1 MAESL
6 SGGRLHQL
14 SRHPLLIDAVRVAS
28 LVTVC
33 DAEVIAFDGHRG
45 VVVGALTPS
54 IHQPRPLSDAEQAV
68 RDGAASSVIDQYSAV
83 AIRPRDGETVGSLTV
98 AAAVDESAIEVMSI
112 LGRLVESAWSSPSS
126 PALDDESDRPLA
138 ILHGIRDLIVVVNDQ
153 LEVTW
158 CNQSLGAQLGWSEAE
173 LLGTDA
179 TWLVHADDLAEALD
193 AIVRLRAGHEL
204 YQIALR
210 LRHARGDYERMTITG
225 MDWSDDPRIGGLVLS
240 IRGDDR
246 KAEVERELETN
257 RRRSD
262 AIVRDLRDGV
272 VATDEAGAIR
282 LMNTTAR
289 ALFGIESHVA
299 LAATTLTDLPLLDA
313 DGQPLPEHAHPLLPG
328 SITGAVSFDGCIMS
342 PTGLRHVDLRA
353 EHVESDDDHLG
364 MVLVIHDTTDAREAD
379 ARLISLALQDQ
390 LTGLANRRHLRDRL
404 EGLRSSSGPGRITAC
419 FIDLDGFKY
428 VNDVHGHRVG
438 DAILCLAGERL
449 TSQLSATD
457 FLARQGGDEF
467 VALMFDDGDDAD
479 LRRRAEAMRAT
490 LADPYVIDD
499 VPHHMTASIGTAS
512 APLAGFDHELLL
524 QQADIAL
531 YVAKANGRD
540 RVEVFD
546 QALAVRTE
554 TEQRHREMIRDC
566 LEGNRLEMHLQPI
579 VDSDT
584 GRFVGA
590 ESLARIRADN
600 GLLVGPGAMID
611 SVVGTSLIIEF
622 DHRAFELSCEAAR
635 RLTTVY
641 PSHVLWIS
649 CNFSGTTLMQPDLV
663 DRVMGAVHRIG
674 VRPERICI
682 EVLES
687 DIFDT
692 ADVSIRALRE
702 LSAMGFRIALDDF
715 GTGYSSLAHLRDL
728 PLSTVKVDRS
738 FIIRLTGGGHEL
750 AITQAMVNLAGALGF
765 GVIAEGVETAEQLAA
780 ARAIGFRTIQGWY
793 YGQAESLDEFIEM
806 LRADLDVPIT

>member
-1 MAESL
+1 MADSL

-45 VVVGALTPS
+45 IVVGALTPS
-54 IHQPRPLSDAEQAV
+54 IHQPRPLSDAERAV
-68 RDGAASSVIDQYSAV
+68 RDGAPASVINQYSAV
-83 AIRPRDGETVGSLTV
+83 AIRCDDGETVGSLTV

-112 LGRLVESAWSSPSS
+112 LSRLLAPAWSSPLS
-126 PALDDESDRPLA
+126 PALVDESDRPLA
-138 ILHGIRDLIVVVNDQ
+138 ILHGIRDLVVVVDHQ

-173 LLGTDA
+173 VVGTDA
-179 TWLVHADDLAEALD
+179 SWLVHADDLAEALD

-204 YQIALR
+204 HQIALR
-210 LRHARGDYERMTITG
+210 LRHARGDYERVTITG

-299 LAATTLTDLPLLDA
+299 LAEMTLTDLPLLDA
-313 DGQPLPEHAHPLLPG
+313 DGRPLPEHAHPLLPG
-328 SITGAVSFDGCIMS
+328 AITSAVSFDGCIES

-353 EHVESDDDHLG
+353 EHVESDEDHLG

-404 EGLRSSSGPGRITAC
+404 EALRSSPGPGRITAC

-449 TSQLSATD
+449 SSHLSSVD

-467 VALMFDDGDDAD
+467 VALMFDDGDAD

-499 VPHHMTASIGTAS
+499 VPHHMTASIGIAS
-512 APLAGFDHELLL
+512 ALLAGFDHELLL

-546 QALAVRTE
+546 QALANRTE

-600 GLLVGPGAMID
+600 GLLVGPGPMID

-622 DHRAFELSCEAAR
+622 DHRAFELSCGAAR
-635 RLTTVY
+635 CLTTVY
-641 PSHVLWIS
+641 PSHALWIS

-663 DRVMGAVHRIG
+663 HRVMEVVHRIG

-687 DIFDT
+687 DVFDT
-692 ADVSIRALRE
+692 ADVSIRALRQ

-715 GTGYSSLAHLRDL
+715 GTGYSSLSHLRDL

-793 YGQAESLDEFIEM
+793 FGQAASLDEFIEM
-806 LRADLDVPIT
+806 LRADLDVPIA